1 MLTMKVEVGRRGRG
15 RDAFAL
21 VVFGKDPAVVTSAI
35 AALVFIVSFVVF
47 SQVNV
52 MFLYILLNIVK
63 NLKFLNFPFKN

>member
-35 AALVFIVSFVVF
+35 TALVFNVSFVVF
-47 SQVNV
+47 S
-52 MFLYILLNIVK
+52 
-63 NLKFLNFPFKN
+63 